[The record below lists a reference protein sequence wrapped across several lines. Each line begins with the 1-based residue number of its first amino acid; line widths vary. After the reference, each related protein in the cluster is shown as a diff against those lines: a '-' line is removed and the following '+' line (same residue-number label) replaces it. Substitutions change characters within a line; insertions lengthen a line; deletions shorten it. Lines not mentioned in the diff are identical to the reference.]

1 MAKARKS
8 LFGSKISK
16 EEVAREAKAVE
27 RKVMGTDTG
36 REAAPPAEPT
46 AKHKAEVKD
55 KPAAKRSSGTKAKT
69 TRTRKPKAAATPKK
83 KETKVRRK
91 FLYVDEPHH
100 RAAKVKAIQ
109 QGISLSDYIEGLIAK
124 DAM

>member
-8 LFGSKISK
+8 LFGSKITK
-16 EEVAREAKAVE
+16 EQVEKEAKAVE
-27 RKVMGTDTG
+27 RKVMGADTG
-36 REAAPPAEPT
+36 REATPAEPT
-46 AKHKAEVKD
+46 AKPKAETKA
-55 KPAAKRSSGTKAKT
+55 KPAAKRSSGAKPKT

-91 FLYVDEPHH
+91 FLYVDESHH

-109 QGISLSDYIEGLIAK
+109 QGVSLSDYIEGLIAK